1 MVLVAVLHVGA
12 QEDEMMTTIRQI
24 AKEAGVSVATVSY
37 VLNGT
42 KPVTPEVERRVRL
55 SIERHQ
61 YTPSDVARSLRRRT
75 TSTVAL
81 VFGDIMNSFHVRL
94 AKGVEDACARQGYG
108 VLLYNHDEDEHKEL
122 QCLTSARQR
131 RVDGLLLVPTG
142 CNLRYLRTL
151 QKQGVALVQV
161 DRHCEGLDSD
171 VVEVDDEAAMYG
183 LVTRLRRAGYQRIG
197 LVALPQTTSTGRNRL
212 LGYRRALEDDDA
224 RARVVIG
231 GFTKESGYESTAA
244 ILADDTCRP
253 DALVYSSGRQALGGL
268 QWLKAHGMDVPKA
281 LAVATYDDED
291 VFPILSPAVTA
302 VENRAYDVGQQA
314 IELLTWRLQTR
325 RTGERRRILL
335 DAPIVVRESTPG
347 MSSEV

>member
-1 MVLVAVLHVGA
+1 
-12 QEDEMMTTIRQI
+12 MTTIRQI

-94 AKGVEDACARQGYG
+94 AKGVEDACTRQGYG
-108 VLLYNHDEDEHKEL
+108 VLLYNHDEDEQKEL
-122 QCLTSARQR
+122 KCLTSARQR
-131 RVDGLLLVPTG
+131 RVDGLVLVPTG
-142 CNLRYLRTL
+142 RNLRYLRTL

-161 DRHCEGLDSD
+161 DRHLEDLESD
-171 VVEVDDEAAMYG
+171 VVEVDDEAAMFQ
-183 LVTRLRRAGYQRIG
+183 LVSALRQAGYRRIA
-197 LVALPQTTSTGRNRL
+197 LVALPQTTSTGRSRVQ
-212 LGYRRALEDDDA
+212 GYRRALGDDSSGSKI
-224 RARVVIG
+224 VIG
-231 GFTKESGYESTAA
+231 GFTKESGYESTGAL
-244 ILADDTCRP
+244 LAPGPGRP

-268 QWLKAHGMDVPKA
+268 EWLKVHGVSVPSQ

-302 VENRAYDVGQQA
+302 VENRAYDVGQKA

-325 RTGERRRILL
+325 RTGEWRRVLL
-335 DAPIVVRESTPG
+335 DTPIVVRESTPG
-347 MSSEV
+347 LPH